1 MGYRKNT
8 TCWLLGAVMPNIRK
22 LDPTTSPMHHL
33 GAELRR
39 YREAA
44 GLTQDQLG
52 GKVYCT
58 GSLIGQYETAR
69 KIPTQR
75 FTMQLDDTLGT
86 GGALLRL
93 LEMALCFRVPL
104 QDQQYADLE
113 AEATQAYFFEPG
125 VVNGLLQTKD
135 YVRAVV
141 GVLDKENV
149 DSRLAHRMDRQRV
162 LLRTPPLL
170 LWVILGEAALHQE
183 VGGLEVMRTQL
194 AHLLTFRDQDWVNIQ
209 VLPYAAGAHVGFQ
222 GAFTVFRFRNGPDL
236 GFNEDYEAGYL
247 TANPQDVTVRTLR
260 YAHLQAAAL
269 SIHESADLIAR
280 VMEDRY
286 GTQT

>member
-1 MGYRKNT
+1 
-8 TCWLLGAVMPNIRK
+8 MPNIRK

-39 YREAA
+39 YRETA
-44 GLTQDQLG
+44 GMTQDQLG

-69 KIPTQR
+69 KIPTRR
-75 FTMQLDDTLGT
+75 FTMQLDDTLRT

-104 QDQQYADLE
+104 QDRQYADLE
-113 AEATQAYFFEPG
+113 AEASQAFFFEPG

-135 YVRAVV
+135 YAREVIS
-141 GVLDKENV
+141 VLDKDNA

-162 LLRTPPLL
+162 LSRRPPLL
-170 LWVILGEAALHQE
+170 LWVVLGEATLHQE
-183 VGGLEVMRTQL
+183 VGGPEVMRTQL
-194 AHLLTFRDQDWVNIQ
+194 AHLLSFRDQDWVNIQ
-209 VLPYAAGAHVGFQ
+209 VLPYSAGAHVGFQ
-222 GAFTVFRFRNGPDL
+222 GAFTVFRFPNGPDL

-247 TANPQDVTVRTLR
+247 TANPQDVTARTLR

-269 SIHESADLIAR
+269 STQDSAKLITR

>member
-1 MGYRKNT
+1 
-8 TCWLLGAVMPNIRK
+8 MPNIRK

-52 GKVYCT
+52 AKVYCT

-69 KIPTQR
+69 KIPTRR
-75 FTMQLDDTLGT
+75 FTMQLDEVLGT

-113 AEATQAYFFEPG
+113 AEAAQAYFFEPN
-125 VVNGLLQTKD
+125 VVNGLLQTPD
-135 YVRAVV
+135 YARAVI
-141 GVLDKENV
+141 GVLDK
-149 DSRLAHRMDRQRV
+149 DSLDYRLAHRMDRQRV
-162 LLRTPPLL
+162 LLRENPLL
-170 LWVILGEAALHQE
+170 TWVILGEAALHQA
-183 VGGLEVMRTQL
+183 VGGPEVMWNQL

-209 VLPYAAGAHVGFQ
+209 VLPYSAGAHVGFQ
-222 GAFTVFRFRNGPDL
+222 GAFTLFRFEKGPDL
-236 GFNEDYEAGYL
+236 AFNEDYEAGYL
-247 TANPQDVTVRTLR
+247 TANPQDVTARTLR

-269 SIHESADLIAR
+269 SIQDSADLIAH
-280 VMEDRY
+280 VMEERY
-286 GTQT
+286 GSQP

>member
-1 MGYRKNT
+1 
-8 TCWLLGAVMPNIRK
+8 MPNIRK

-69 KIPTQR
+69 KIPTRR

-93 LEMALCFRVPL
+93 LEMALCFQVPL
-104 QDQQYADLE
+104 QAQEIADLE
-113 AEATQAYFFEPG
+113 AEATQAYFFEPS
-125 VVNGLLQTKD
+125 VVHGRLQTKE
-135 YVRAVV
+135 YAREVL
-141 GVLDKENV
+141 GVLHK
-149 DSRLAHRMDRQRV
+149 DSLDARLANRLDRQLILERQNPA
-162 LLRTPPLL
+162 LI
-170 LWVILGEAALHQE
+170 WVVLGESALHQI
-183 VGGLEVMRTQL
+183 VGSREIMRNQL
-194 AHLLTFRDQDWVNIQ
+194 AHLLEFRDHRSVHIQ
-209 VLPYAAGAHVGFQ
+209 VLPFAAGAHAGLL
-222 GAFTVFRFRNGPDL
+222 GAFSLFRFRNSPDL
-236 GFNEDYEAGYL
+236 AFSEDYEVGHL
-247 TANPQDVTVRTLR
+247 TANPEDVTDRTLR

-269 SIHESADLIAR
+269 SIKDSASLIAR

-286 GTQT
+286 GQ